1 MLTIAQVERETGLSK
16 DVLRVWERRY
26 GFPVPTRSDGGDR
39 LYDAAQVE
47 RLRAIKRLMDRGYR
61 PGRLFAMSPEA
72 FEQAAGAPADSP
84 EAAPVEAGACQA
96 VIGHVLA
103 DDNLNLRHSLNHL
116 LAKQG
121 LQRFVQDTVPA
132 LNEQIGHHWAAGRLA
147 VHQEHLYSEE
157 MSRLLRSA
165 IGSLPS
171 GNRPPRI
178 LLTTLSGE
186 EHGLGLLM
194 VEGMLAPEGA
204 QCISLGLQTP
214 IDEIARAARA
224 YEVDV
229 LVLSFSVAFSA
240 RQGLAELQRVR
251 GAVPEAIEIW
261 AGGGMTRGL
270 LKHKLPGVLWTPEL
284 TDCLQRLSDW
294 RIRHAVMV

>member
-26 GFPVPTRSDGGDR
+26 GFPVPVRSEAGDR
-39 LYDAAQVE
+39 LYEPAQVE
-47 RLRAIKRLMDRGYR
+47 RLRAIKRLMDRGFR
-61 PGRLFAMSPEA
+61 PGRLFAMPPGE
-72 FEQAAGAPADSP
+72 FELAAQAQQETEPPPSGGTYGS
-84 EAAPVEAGACQA
+84 
-96 VIGHVLA
+96 VIEHILS
-103 DDNLNLRHSLNHL
+103 DDNLGLRHGLNQL

-132 LNEQIGHHWAAGRLA
+132 LNEQVGNSWAGGRLA

-165 IGSLPS
+165 IGNLPS
-171 GNRPPRI
+171 GNQPPRL
-178 LLTTLSGE
+178 LLTTLPGE

-194 VEGMLAPEGA
+194 VEGVLAPEGA

-214 IDEIARAARA
+214 IDEITRAAHA

-229 LVLSFSVAFSA
+229 LVLSFSIAFSQ
-240 RQGLAELQRVR
+240 RQGLLELQRIRAALPKNVE
-251 GAVPEAIEIW
+251 VW
-261 AGGGMTRGL
+261 AGGGMTRSL
-270 LKHKLPGVLWTPEL
+270 ARQKLPGVLWTPEL
-284 TDCLQRLSDW
+284 ADCLQRLADW
-294 RIRHAVMV
+294 RIRHGDRV

>member
-26 GFPVPTRSDGGDR
+26 GFPAPRRNEAGDR
-39 LYDAAQVE
+39 LYGTDQVE
-47 RLRAIKRLMDRGYR
+47 RLRAIKRLMDRGFR
-61 PGRLFAMSPEA
+61 PGRLFSMPPEEFARLAEARPEA
-72 FEQAAGAPADSP
+72 ETAGASP
-84 EAAPVEAGACQA
+84 CQGVMA
-96 VIGHVLA
+96 HILS
-103 DDNLNLRHSLNHL
+103 DDNLGLRASLTQQ

-132 LNEQIGHHWAAGRLA
+132 LNEQVGNSWAGGQLA

-165 IGSLPS
+165 IGNLPP
-171 GNRPPRI
+171 GNLPPRL
-178 LLTTLSGE
+178 LLTTLPGE

-214 IDEIARAARA
+214 IDEIVRAVHA
-224 YEVDV
+224 YDTDV
-229 LVLSFSVAFSA
+229 LVLSFSIAFSQ
-240 RQGLAELQRVR
+240 RQGLLELQRIRAALPQDV
-251 GAVPEAIEIW
+251 EIW
-261 AGGGMTRGL
+261 AGGGMTRSL
-270 LKHKLPGVLWTPEL
+270 ARQKLPGVLWTPEL
-284 TDCLQRLSDW
+284 VDCLQRLADW
-294 RIRHAVMV
+294 RIRHGDRV

>member
-26 GFPVPTRSDGGDR
+26 GFPVPSRDEAGDR

-47 RLRAIKRLMDRGYR
+47 RLRTIKRLMDRGFR
-61 PGRLFAMSPEA
+61 PGRLFAMSSEEFDA
-72 FEQAAGAPADSP
+72 LASAPAGTEPAQSLDKACR
-84 EAAPVEAGACQA
+84 AAIEC
-96 VIGHVLA
+96 ILS
-103 DDNLNLRHSLNHL
+103 DDNLGLRQGLNQL

-121 LQRFVQDTVPA
+121 LQRFVQDTVPV
-132 LNEQIGHHWAAGRLA
+132 LNEQIGNSWAGGRLA

-157 MSRLLRSA
+157 ISRLLRSA
-165 IGSLPS
+165 IGNLPA
-171 GNRPPRI
+171 GTQPPAV

-204 QCISLGLQTP
+204 RCISLGLQTP
-214 IDEIARAARA
+214 IEDIAMAVSAHEI
-224 YEVDV
+224 DV
-229 LVLSFSVAFSA
+229 LLLSFSVAFPP
-240 RQGLAELQRVR
+240 RRGLAELQRMR
-251 GAVPEAIEIW
+251 AAVPERVEIW

-270 LKHKLPGVLWTPEL
+270 LRHNLPGVLWTPEL
-284 TDCLQRLSDW
+284 ADCLQRLHDW
-294 RIRHAVMV
+294 RIRHAIVV